1 MGSGRCTRK
10 TGPPHSVVNPGV
22 KFHSLQ
28 INLFICTYFIRPPV
42 VKIAILIDSNLI
54 KMVSILDKNL
64 SFAIDGLYCF
74 CLKEEVGT

>member
-1 MGSGRCTRK
+1 MYL
-10 TGPPHSVVNPGV
+10 HL
-22 KFHSLQ
+22 FHKAAS
-28 INLFICTYFIRPPV
+28 CK

-64 SFAIDGLYCF
+64 CFAIDGLYCF